1 MSVCVCQV
9 CGGRRLW
16 AHRAVLAVGS
26 RYLRDVI
33 ASATRAHVIGDVS
46 GDVTDDVSG
55 DGDVSL
61 PQHISLPTVDA
72 QTCACALR
80 YMYTGHVDVSLRRV
94 NTLIDLSV
102 TLQMPDLATACVAHM
117 RASVGSATW
126 RPIVA
131 TCAQYSLWGLL
142 KEVVVFVARR
152 VEVCELTCLSESVF
166 TAVLS
171 QWSGEVEWAVTAL
184 LTWASSDYDA
194 RRAAFSTL
202 TQTTVHLSQLPPHTL
217 HALLTPY
224 LSHPISQH
232 PAVLRSGGQD
242 EPVTARVTSSS
253 QLTSAGS
260 MQREASRVKLET
272 VTGSAGSELTERGAA
287 GSGGVGAAVGSVRG
301 KTAALKA
308 TPYPGPH
315 LRQHNTRKR
324 RKAIQPQKLS
334 EARQLTSPRRDGE
347 RKRTVTFGTQTTW
360 WSDEEGEGWGA
371 QESTEGRRVRDNK
384 QGESHNRLCGRGLDM
399 GAWSVS
405 GGVVC
410 IGVCVVCIRVCV
422 CACVGVGYFSGCG
435 LFQWVWSVSVGV
447 VYPCDRCP
455 RTFATPSA
463 LRHHK
468 KGHGSSTPFL
478 CEICGFSTIHFA
490 SINVHQRQHNGKTY
504 LILSRRAMAA

>member
-1 MSVCVCQV
+1 MSVCYRLCACQV

-33 ASATRAHVIGDVS
+33 ASATRAHVIGDVI

-80 YMYTGHVDVSLRRV
+80 YIYTGHVDVSLRRV

-117 RASVGSATW
+117 RASVDSATW

-242 EPVTARVTSSS
+242 GPVTARVTSSS

-260 MQREASRVKLET
+260 T
-272 VTGSAGSELTERGAA
+272 SAGQTGDCHRVCITTDVTPSTTTQPAWLYAPQQG
-287 GSGGVGAAVGSVRG
+287 
-301 KTAALKA
+301 TAQQAQYKVFENL
-308 TPYPGPH
+308 TPY
-315 LRQHNTRKR
+315 
-324 RKAIQPQKLS
+324 
-334 EARQLTSPRRDGE
+334 
-347 RKRTVTFGTQTTW
+347 
-360 WSDEEGEGWGA
+360 
-371 QESTEGRRVRDNK
+371 TEPAEFNSLVN
-384 QGESHNRLCGRGLDM
+384 Q
-399 GAWSVS
+399 
-405 GGVVC
+405 
-410 IGVCVVCIRVCV
+410 
-422 CACVGVGYFSGCG
+422 
-435 LFQWVWSVSVGV
+435 
-447 VYPCDRCP
+447 
-455 RTFATPSA
+455 
-463 LRHHK
+463 
-468 KGHGSSTPFL
+468 
-478 CEICGFSTIHFA
+478 
-490 SINVHQRQHNGKTY
+490 
-504 LILSRRAMAA
+504 